1 MNRSCKERQLGP
13 EAETCSRAL
22 SQARVYIEQ
31 IRSRV
36 SAGGSSDMQ
45 SMLKGSA
52 LGAKR
57 DYLVDAAKQ
66 IRLALER
73 DVSEDYEA
81 AFNHYKNGVDL
92 LLGGIQVESNKERR
106 EAVKRKVAQ
115 YLKRAEEI
123 FNSHLQR
130 ALGNGL
136 SITEGYSSL
145 RFRPIRSLSSPIEH
159 LSTCKVVGILD
170 KVQLVQDPCTGETFV
185 LKSLPKSLLER
196 REQQT
201 IIPQGVPYMVKL
213 LRYYVSEDSI
223 FLRLQHVQGGKLWSH
238 LRRQLHP
245 DMERGKEYP
254 ECSSPFRKTIK
265 LKNSYTTPSMSSRL
279 EEGGS
284 WWHWESRSTWDGCS
298 EAMTECDMLS
308 PTRDHLS
315 PGLGQSPDSNQSTCW
330 DERSSQSS
338 SQEGSTHGYVVGCG
352 SYSSIPSGTVCIG
365 PINNIREVAQRQGTR
380 LMTVHPTSL
389 TDHDSHLS
397 QREPTKENGSISHS
411 VQDLWSPESQ
421 ALVDSFRNLQGKL
434 PPIDHQC
441 PNGRLAQDTIS
452 RPDCGLRISSV
463 VNVTE
468 MHQSNSKM
476 VGNQNTLCLEAKDPD
491 GGNTTNG
498 KPLGDK
504 PLDCTE
510 THCTLLTDWHSRDL
524 NGKEA
529 NTVISGSA
537 ARMLPAKNEH
547 RTTCA
552 LEAPDMKVP
561 ASLGR
566 EGGTGT
572 GLVSPDASPDI
583 EVDGW
588 CFVSAPPPSTAE
600 SRSGAQGPW
609 GLSEQQIR
617 LWASELL
624 LALEGL
630 HQQGV
635 ICQDLN
641 PRNVLLDDT
650 GHICLTY
657 FGQWPEVELQFS
669 SQALEELYA
678 APEVRGITG
687 VTEACDWWSFGALL
701 YELLTGMSLS
711 QNHPSGIHAHTRLCL
726 PDSLSCAA
734 ASLLTELLQCDP
746 DSRLGSG
753 ADGIN
758 KIKSHPFFRTIH
770 WNQML

>member
-1 MNRSCKERQLGP
+1 MEGQPGP

-45 SMLKGSA
+45 SMPKGSA

-73 DVSEDYEA
+73 DVGEDYEA

-145 RFRPIRSLSSPIEH
+145 RFRPIRNLSSPIEH
-159 LSTCKVVGILD
+159 LRMCKVVGILD
-170 KVQLVQDPCTGETFV
+170 KVQLVQDPCTGETFI
-185 LKSLPKSLLER
+185 LKSLPKSLVER

-213 LRYYVSEDSI
+213 LRYYVSDDSI

-265 LKNSYTTPSMSSRL
+265 LKNSYTTPSISSQL
-279 EEGGS
+279 EEGGC

-298 EAMTECDMLS
+298 EAMGDGNMSS
-308 PTRDHLS
+308 PTSVHLS
-315 PGLGQSPDSNQSTCW
+315 PGPGQSPDSNQSSCW

-338 SQEGSTHGYVVGCG
+338 SQEGSADPYLVGRG

-365 PINNIREVAQRQGTR
+365 PINNIRAVAQRQGSR
-380 LMTVHPTSL
+380 LITVHPPSL
-389 TDHDSHLS
+389 TANDSHLS
-397 QREPTKENGSISHS
+397 QREPTKENGSITHS
-411 VQDLWSPESQ
+411 GQDLWSPESQ
-421 ALVDSFRNLQGKL
+421 ALVDSFRNLQGKVPL
-434 PPIDHQC
+434 LDHHC
-441 PNGRLAQDTIS
+441 PNGRLAQDTIP
-452 RPDCGLRISSV
+452 RTDGGLRLPTVTNI
-463 VNVTE
+463 TE
-468 MHQSNSKM
+468 MHQSNPNM
-476 VGNQNTLCLEAKDPD
+476 VGNQNTLCLGAKDPD
-491 GGNTTNG
+491 KGNTTNG

-510 THCTLLTDWHSRDL
+510 THCALLTDWHSS
-524 NGKEA
+524 GKEA
-529 NTVISGSA
+529 KKVISGSTA
-537 ARMLPAKNEH
+537 GMLPAEIEH
-547 RTTCA
+547 RTMYA

-561 ASLGR
+561 ASLGQER
-566 EGGTGT
+566 GTGT
-572 GLVSPDASPDI
+572 RLVSPDASPDI

-588 CFVSAPPPSTAE
+588 CFVSAPPPSAAE
-600 SRSGAQGPW
+600 SRRGLQGPW

-617 LWASELL
+617 LWASEIL

-657 FGQWPEVELQFS
+657 FGQWPEVEPQFS
-669 SQALEELYA
+669 SRALEELYA
-678 APEVRGITG
+678 APEVRGITE

-711 QNHPSGIHAHTRLCL
+711 QNHPSGIHAHTRLYL

-734 ASLLTELLQCDP
+734 ATLLTELLQCDP

-758 KIKSHPFFRTIH
+758 KIKSHPFFRTTQ